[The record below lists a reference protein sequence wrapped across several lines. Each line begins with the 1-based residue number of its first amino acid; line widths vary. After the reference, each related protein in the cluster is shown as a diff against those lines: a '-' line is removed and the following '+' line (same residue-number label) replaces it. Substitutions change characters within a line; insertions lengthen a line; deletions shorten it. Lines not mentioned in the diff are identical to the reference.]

1 MCENTH
7 LRPCNAPFLSEDEE
21 DFGTF
26 WKSTEYGNQNKVSS
40 LIENTYRSCKYI
52 ILLTQ
57 DLSTLIRFSENTC
70 IMYVEHHNH
79 KNE

>member
-1 MCENTH
+1 MCENIH

-40 LIENTYRSCKYI
+40 LIRKYI
-52 ILLTQ
+52 Q
-57 DLSTLIRFSENTC
+57 V
-70 IMYVEHHNH
+70 M
-79 KNE
+79 